1 MSLLLL
7 LLIERR
13 SLAVSEPTRTIGI
26 PTQIRPL
33 NRLGISKICCNRVSG
48 HSQVGKEPGLEMEIP
63 CIQEHEE
70 ITSCGN
76 PVLVMVPDDSPV
88 EKPRPSD
95 SHLGYLPSLAA
106 QRF

>member
-1 MSLLLL
+1 
-7 LLIERR
+7 
-13 SLAVSEPTRTIGI
+13 
-26 PTQIRPL
+26 
-33 NRLGISKICCNRVSG
+33 
-48 HSQVGKEPGLEMEIP
+48 MEIP